1 MMKNEL
7 KTFLKPTLRRVIVI
21 LSITLL
27 LSAFLYWGQRDRF
40 NARNVFCTG
49 IIITAIAGA

>member
-27 LSAFLYWGQRDRF
+27 LSAFLYWGQRDE
-40 NARNVFCTG
+40 
-49 IIITAIAGA
+49 

>member
-40 NARNVFCTG
+40 NARNVLCTG
-49 IIITAIAGA
+49 IIITA

>member
-21 LSITLL
+21 LLMPEMFYVL
-27 LSAFLYWGQRDRF
+27 E
-40 NARNVFCTG
+40 
-49 IIITAIAGA
+49 